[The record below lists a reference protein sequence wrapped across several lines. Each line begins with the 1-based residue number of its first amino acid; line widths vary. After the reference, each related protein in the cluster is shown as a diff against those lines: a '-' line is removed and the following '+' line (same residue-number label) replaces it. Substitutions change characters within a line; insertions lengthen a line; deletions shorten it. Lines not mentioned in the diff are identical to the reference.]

1 MTLDELINAMEPQ
14 ARKDKA
20 LISKC
25 VDGLTEYAAEL
36 RQKAGDAGKEQISAL
51 RRLVDEL
58 AGYWGLDAKT
68 VDHVTAFDRKIQEVD
83 QAVHQWTPTQEH
95 RDAVIQGLYL
105 YAIDM
110 ISSLGSDG
118 ARESVTECERLMREI
133 AGFWG
138 YESPALDDLY
148 AQIRASLKDQEAWE
162 NTVEI
167 GGIGENVKFLPVL
180 KGATCGHGLEEIA
193 EFLVSECQFD
203 MLCVGHTIEAER
215 IRNFGVNCDILVLG
229 GTPFNNI
236 PYVVENKITTTL
248 SNADYARALSA
259 EAVKRGTTA
268 KVHIKINS
276 GLGRMGAKPGGELA
290 ALLNDINGLPGI
302 DIEGAYTHFSNSA
315 KIDTAII
322 EQEAAT
328 FDSGLAQIKAAGITL
343 KYCHAANTPATVRFP
358 QYHYNMVRSLLLL
371 VGYDWSVDQFN
382 RLGLEKVLYWRGF
395 VAQINE
401 VKAGERFDYGL
412 ALTASRDMK
421 VAVTSFGYS
430 DGYPDDLPG
439 NGGFVMIK
447 GQKAPILSLNM
458 DQGFVDITDIPD
470 VCVNDQMLLIGQ
482 DGDEEV
488 ELTELLANSKH
499 SGTYFFSL
507 INHRVRRIFKR

>member
-1 MTLDELINAMEPQ
+1 MTGDKEVQILRMTLDELINAMEPQ

-36 RQKAGDAGKEQISAL
+36 RQKAGDAGKEQISDL

-167 GGIGENVKFLPVL
+167 GGI
-180 KGATCGHGLEEIA
+180 
-193 EFLVSECQFD
+193 Q
-203 MLCVGHTIEAER
+203 
-215 IRNFGVNCDILVLG
+215 
-229 GTPFNNI
+229 
-236 PYVVENKITTTL
+236 
-248 SNADYARALSA
+248 
-259 EAVKRGTTA
+259 
-268 KVHIKINS
+268 
-276 GLGRMGAKPGGELA
+276 
-290 ALLNDINGLPGI
+290 
-302 DIEGAYTHFSNSA
+302 
-315 KIDTAII
+315 
-322 EQEAAT
+322 
-328 FDSGLAQIKAAGITL
+328 
-343 KYCHAANTPATVRFP
+343 
-358 QYHYNMVRSLLLL
+358 
-371 VGYDWSVDQFN
+371 
-382 RLGLEKVLYWRGF
+382 
-395 VAQINE
+395 
-401 VKAGERFDYGL
+401 
-412 ALTASRDMK
+412 
-421 VAVTSFGYS
+421 
-430 DGYPDDLPG
+430 
-439 NGGFVMIK
+439 
-447 GQKAPILSLNM
+447 
-458 DQGFVDITDIPD
+458 
-470 VCVNDQMLLIGQ
+470 
-482 DGDEEV
+482 
-488 ELTELLANSKH
+488 
-499 SGTYFFSL
+499 
-507 INHRVRRIFKR
+507 